1 MIYDNMYIQE
11 VFYLEKIYSVKEAA
25 EYLGLCTATIIKM
38 IKNGKLKALQFEQN
52 GKWKIKE
59 SELLKKIQQGGV
71 A

>member
-1 MIYDNMYIQE
+1 

-59 SELLKKIQQGGV
+59 SELVKKIQ
-71 A
+71 